1 MSKIDRNPRIE
12 KQPLWVQEYV
22 AQLRQER
29 DEALAENAQFKQ
41 GHFGEPGSNTYIS
54 SYDEPNVMLPEGATI
69 SFRLQ
74 DSHDPSEVIRVRI
87 TRKGRLNINGSRQF
101 AVMPG
106 ASNDIEVSYLD

>member
-1 MSKIDRNPRIE
+1 MRQTKQRSVQSLPVWAQERIE
-12 KQPLWVQEYV
+12 EL
-22 AQLRQER
+22 ER
-29 DEALAENAQFKQ
+29 DLGIAQSENAQFRQ

-54 SYDEPNVMLPEGATI
+54 TYDEPNVMLPEGATI